1 MALSIRLMGY
11 VLPVLS
17 LKMIPTC
24 DVQLLFRHIWKPI
37 SSFVKKNKAYIY
49 CILILRL
56 FAILLS
62 PEGLFTKLQLISPF
76 PDCELNRGVSIL
88 FLRDRVRELGE
99 KRGEG

>member
-24 DVQLLFRHIWKPI
+24 DVQLLFHHIWKPI

-62 PEGLFTKLQLISPF
+62 PEGLFTKLQL
-76 PDCELNRGVSIL
+76 
-88 FLRDRVRELGE
+88 
-99 KRGEG
+99 